1 MKFYK
6 TEIPGLII
14 IEPIVFEDDRG
25 NFCEA
30 YKEETLNDYLGYKIN
45 FCQDNEAKSSYGV
58 LRGLHYQIPPYSQSK
73 LVRVNQGSILDV
85 AVDIRKDSRTFG
97 EHYAIELNDK
107 NKKQLFIPNG
117 FAHGYVVLSKSAV
130 VTYKVDNPYNKES
143 EGGLAYNDPMLKIDW
158 KIDSQD
164 ISLSKKDLSQP
175 FLKRLLDKNYKNLK

>member
-6 TEIPGLII
+6 TEIPDLII

-25 NFCEA
+25 SFCET

-45 FCQDNEAKSSYGV
+45 FCQDNESKSTYGV
-58 LRGLHYQIPPYSQSK
+58 LRGLHYQHPPYSQSK

-97 EHYAIELNDK
+97 EHYAIELTDK
-107 NKKQLFIPNG
+107 NKKQLFIPHG
-117 FAHGYVVLSKSAV
+117 FAHGFIVLSKSAV
-130 VTYKVDNPYNKES
+130 VTYKVDKPYHKES

-175 FLKRLLDKNYKNLK
+175 SLKDYLNKDHNKLK